1 MTCFKLLKTKDT
13 SFNNDVELYLK
24 MKYRLNC
31 KYLGDHI
38 FNFKQEKK
46 NLILISQY
54 YKKKYKVPKGY
65 YIVLNRLCPN
75 FITDKI
81 IEYVPFNKY
90 FD

>member
-46 NLILISQY
+46 IL
-54 YKKKYKVPKGY
+54 
-65 YIVLNRLCPN
+65 
-75 FITDKI
+75 F
-81 IEYVPFNKY
+81 
-90 FD
+90 